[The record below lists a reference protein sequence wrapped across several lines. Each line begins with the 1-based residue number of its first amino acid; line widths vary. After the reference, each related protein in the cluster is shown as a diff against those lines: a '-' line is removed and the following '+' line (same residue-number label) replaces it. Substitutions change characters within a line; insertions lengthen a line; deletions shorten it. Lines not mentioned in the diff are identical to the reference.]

1 MIDITIIAQAKT
13 FGTRRKLLAR
23 ADKLTRGA
31 KIKLFG
37 RTDDTRL
44 TQMTRARHKLNSRT
58 NKDTIFCAQ
67 IEIAKELGL
76 FRQPP
81 ATSCL

>member
-44 TQMTRARHKLNSRT
+44 AHASIRAQTK
-58 NKDTIFCAQ
+58 IFLRA
-67 IEIAKELGL
+67 EIAEKNLDDSLATNLGSNL
-76 FRQPP
+76 LSLR
-81 ATSCL
+81 